1 MASNEER
8 CPCCR
13 PIEDVADAITIVA
26 DLGPTLMQMYDLRIE
41 AAHQMAAHLVRSGAS
56 TDDMRHPLNVA
67 LAQAQT
73 EIHALHILVR
83 ASGVMGGVPDVAD
96 VDWEDTAATFHGDND
111 FTPGSPA
118 APVNT
123 TKH

>member
-13 PIEDVADAITIVA
+13 PIEDVADAIAIVG

-41 AAHQMAAHLVRSGAS
+41 AVRQMDIHLARSGVS
-56 TDDMRHPLNVA
+56 PDDMNHPLNVA
-67 LAQAQT
+67 LMQAQT

-83 ASGVMGGVPDVAD
+83 SSGVMAGIPDCAD
-96 VDWEDTAATFHGDND
+96 VDWDDAAAAFHSDTD
-111 FTPGSPA
+111 FTQGSTA
-118 APVNT
+118 APVDK